1 VVAHKAVE
9 NGKCRTYRSLVSGR
23 ERMSRATRRHKVMP
37 DDTHMDLSERAA
49 APEQMLALRTA
60 DGDKARNLTHPP
72 P

>member
-1 VVAHKAVE
+1 MEA
-9 NGKCRTYRSLVSGR
+9 YRRGQR
-23 ERMSRATRRHKVMP
+23 RRHKVMP

-49 APEQMLALRTA
+49 ALEQMLALRTA